1 MAYGQFVSTW
11 AGVDLRCK
19 TCGHIAPVVVWPW
32 VIVGVLLVYL
42 YLIPSYTRSLLQRG
56 LGWTSLLLLV
66 LIPYTLITLL
76 ILGML
81 FLVALLTKLVMR
93 VVLSRRKCSSC
104 GKRRWEVINY
114 GVKDFLLILGAT
126 N

>member
-1 MAYGQFVSTW
+1 
-11 AGVDLRCK
+11 
-19 TCGHIAPVVVWPW
+19 VVVWPW